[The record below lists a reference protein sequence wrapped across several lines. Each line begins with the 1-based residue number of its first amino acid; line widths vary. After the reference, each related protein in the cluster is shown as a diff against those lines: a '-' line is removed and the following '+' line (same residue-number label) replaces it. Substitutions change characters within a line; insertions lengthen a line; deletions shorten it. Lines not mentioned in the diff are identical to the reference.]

1 MQKVRKVHMKAHKLF
16 FLFLVLLA
24 GLILTAC
31 DDAAYSSADPNVSGV
46 QARATLE
53 FVQAVQTSTAQ
64 ALYAAEWQA
73 TVQAAGTQEAAQAAS
88 VAAQATDDSLRA

>member
-1 MQKVRKVHMKAHKLF
+1 MKIHKLF
-16 FLFLVLLA
+16 FLFLLLLA

-31 DDAAYSSADPNVSGV
+31 DEAAYNSADPNVSGA

-64 ALYAAEWQA
+64 ALYAAE
-73 TVQAAGTQEAAQAAS
+73 
-88 VAAQATDDSLRA
+88 